1 MAEEERDEWGAIILD
16 DRAVPGEAADL
27 GRAVDVGF
35 GEITEDPVGAAQR
48 VPQLVQEG
56 EIPGLEIQR
65 EPVPISP
72 FPMEPG
78 ESRAAQEL
86 PEMFGTLEFAGRGE
100 PGEGKFD
107 IPFDP
112 LKPLSWIPSGLK
124 SSGVGATLSP
134 KDALQIS
141 AAGMTMFDP
150 AEIGSMLLQR
160 DPETGERKWP
170 EFNISQAPDG
180 TLIVGNTKNGARAV
194 INRPGMSTMDA
205 MQMLGITAA
214 FTPAARATAAV
225 EATFPRIMTGGLT
238 AGITEDIIQRWQE
251 AGGGD
256 YDPGDVAAATALGP
270 IIDIARP
277 ALGLAQR
284 TGRFIG
290 SYFPEN
296 MFGGLEAVIPETKAQ
311 VLNFAKK
318 AKEYLQSGR
327 EAIVTT
333 QDAVPEA
340 HTPFRQILLKMV
352 ERMPLT
358 GTGALRVAQREQ
370 RVEVLRHLADR
381 YNLNPNT
388 NYGATV
394 IRELNAG
401 AGEALTAARE
411 VARESAEALQNQR
424 VNIVDFRKTMTQI
437 VNDEK
442 AYGELADTAVL
453 DLLERA
459 QRAVWQ
465 GGKRQDFGRGFGV
478 IDDWVQ
484 RLRMEAGKASP
495 RASASLN
502 EAANALE
509 SDLRRTAVEE
519 GGEAGARWVKAM
531 DDEARLVAEASGN
544 SLRSLIAAGE
554 IDQQVIRRVLKSG
567 NVKDMDLMYQNM
579 GTKGRNA
586 ARQMILRNATKV
598 AGWRRGEALEAA
610 IDPVKMLKWLDSEA
624 VDAQLKTFFP
634 GKNAQAEL
642 NGMREYLRTTAA
654 AGQIGKGVGMAAA
667 GGLGQISANALNLI
681 TLGLVGAAGHAYQSR
696 GIRNLLLR
704 LEHVKGNVRAKD
716 AIMKELTPALMA
728 GGRQMM
734 QLWTETDPQD
744 MVLASTEFV
753 EGYTGPR
760 GEATTE
766 RLNPQIGVREPGE
779 VEPGLIEQL
788 RQAVGYEPGQGI
800 GQLFGIGE
808 EEAAPEE

>member
-1 MAEEERDEWGAIILD
+1 MAEPKRDEWGAILLD
-16 DRAVPGEAADL
+16 DRAASGEEADL

-35 GEITEDPVGAAQR
+35 GELTEDPVGAVQR
-48 VPQLVQEG
+48 VPELVQEG
-56 EIPGLEIQR
+56 EVPGLDIMR
-65 EPVPISP
+65 EPVPISE

-78 ESRAAQEL
+78 ESRASQEL
-86 PEMFGTLEFAGRGE
+86 PEMFGTAEFAGQGE
-100 PGEGKFD
+100 PGEGNFD

-112 LKPLSWIPSGLK
+112 LKPLSWLPTGIK
-124 SSGVGATLSP
+124 SSGVGATLSA

-150 AEIGSMLLQR
+150 AEIGQMLLQR
-160 DPETGERKWP
+160 DEETGERKWP
-170 EFNISQAPDG
+170 EFGISQAPDG
-180 TLIVGNTKNGARAV
+180 ALIVSNSKNGTQAV

-214 FTPAARATAAV
+214 FTPAAKITSGVAATV
-225 EATFPRIMTGGLT
+225 PRILTGGLT
-238 AGITEDIIQRWQE
+238 AGVTEDIIQRWQE

-256 YDPGDVAAATALGP
+256 YDPADVATAAALGP

-318 AKEYLQSGR
+318 AKKYLQSGR

-381 YNLNPNT
+381 YHLNPTT

-394 IRELNAG
+394 IRELNKG

-411 VARESAEALQNQR
+411 TLKTSAEALQGQN
-424 VNIVDFRKTMTQI
+424 VNIINFRKTMTSI

-442 AYGELADTAVL
+442 VYGELADTGVL
-453 DLLERA
+453 DLLQRA

-465 GGKRQDFGRGFGV
+465 GGKKQDFGRGFGV

-484 RLRMEAGKASP
+484 RLRMEAGKAPP
-495 RASASLN
+495 RAGASLN
-502 EAANALE
+502 QAADALE
-509 SDLRRTAVEE
+509 ADLKRTAQES
-519 GGEAGARWVKAM
+519 GGEAGQRWLQAGVE
-531 DDEARLVAEASGN
+531 EARLVAEASGK
-544 SLRSLIAAGE
+544 SIRALIAAGE
-554 IDQQVIRRVLKSG
+554 IDQQVIRRVLKNGSA
-567 NVKDMDLMYQNM
+567 KEMKLMYDNM
-579 GTKGRNA
+579 STKGRNA
-586 ARQMILRNATKV
+586 AKQMILRNATKV

-610 IDPVKMLKWLDSEA
+610 IDPDKMLRWLDSDA
-624 VDAQLKTFFP
+624 VSAQMHTFFP
-634 GKNAQAEL
+634 GKTAQAEL
-642 NGMREYLRTTAA
+642 NGMREYLRTTVAA
-654 AGQIGKGVGMAAA
+654 AQIGKGVGM
-667 GGLGQISANALNLI
+667 S
-681 TLGLVGAAGHAYQSR
+681 
-696 GIRNLLLR
+696 
-704 LEHVKGNVRAKD
+704 E
-716 AIMKELTPALMA
+716 
-728 GGRQMM
+728 
-734 QLWTETDPQD
+734 
-744 MVLASTEFV
+744 
-753 EGYTGPR
+753 
-760 GEATTE
+760 
-766 RLNPQIGVREPGE
+766 IGVDQWVEQSDERRE
-779 VEPGLIEQL
+779 
-788 RQAVGYEPGQGI
+788 
-800 GQLFGIGE
+800 
-808 EEAAPEE
+808 

>member
-1 MAEEERDEWGAIILD
+1 MAEPERDEWGAILLD
-16 DRAVPGEAADL
+16 DRAAPGEQADL

-35 GEITEDPVGAAQR
+35 GELTEDPVGAIQQ
-48 VPQLVQEG
+48 VPELVREG
-56 EIPGLEIQR
+56 ELTGIDIQR
-65 EPVPISP
+65 DPVPISP

-86 PEMFGTLEFAGRGE
+86 PEMFGTVGMKAGSME
-100 PGEGKFD
+100 S
-107 IPFDP
+107 
-112 LKPLSWIPSGLK
+112 LAQPLSFLPVPTYE
-124 SSGVGATLSP
+124 SSGVGATLSA

-160 DPETGERKWP
+160 DEETGERKWP
-170 EFNISQAPDG
+170 EFGIQQAPDG
-180 TLIVGNTKNGARAV
+180 TLIIANNKNGARAV

-214 FTPAARATAAV
+214 FTPAARATAGVA
-225 EATFPRIMTGGLT
+225 ATAPRILTGGLT
-238 AGITEDIIQRWQE
+238 AGVTEDIIQRWQE

-277 ALGLAQR
+277 LIGLTQR
-284 TGRFIG
+284 TGKFIG

-311 VLNFAKK
+311 VLSFAKK

-381 YNLNPNT
+381 YHLNPNT

-394 IRELNAG
+394 IRELNKG

-411 VARESAEALQNQR
+411 TLKTSAEALQGQN
-424 VNIVDFRKTMTQI
+424 VNIINFRKTMTSI

-442 AYGELADTAVL
+442 VYGELADTGVL
-453 DLLERA
+453 DLLQRA

-465 GGKRQDFGRGFGV
+465 GGKKQDFGRGFGV

-484 RLRMEAGKASP
+484 RLRMEAGKAPP
-495 RASASLN
+495 RAGASLN
-502 EAANALE
+502 QAADALE
-509 SDLRRTAVEE
+509 ADLKRTAQES
-519 GGEAGARWVKAM
+519 GGEAGQRWLQATAE
-531 DDEARLVAEASGN
+531 EARLVAEASGK

-554 IDQQVIRRVLKSG
+554 IDHQVIRRVLKGGSP
-567 NVKDMDLMYQNM
+567 KDMKLMYDNM

-598 AGWRRGEALEAA
+598 GGWRRGEALEAA
-610 IDPVKMLKWLDSEA
+610 IDPDKMLRWLDTEA
-624 VDAQLKTFFP
+624 VDAQLKAFFP

-642 NGMREYLRTTAA
+642 NGMREYLRTTVAA
-654 AGQIGKGVGMAAA
+654 SQIGKGVGMAAA
-667 GGLGQISANALNLI
+667 GGLGQISANAMNLV
-681 TLGLVGAAGHAYQSR
+681 TLGVVGLLGHAYQS
-696 GIRNLLLR
+696 GPARNLLLR
-704 LEHVKGNVRAKD
+704 LQHVKADVRAKD
-716 AIMKELTPALMA
+716 AIMQELTPLLMS

-734 QLWTETDPQD
+734 QLWTESDPQD

-753 EGYTGPR
+753 EGYTGPG
-760 GEATTE
+760 GEPTTE
-766 RLNPQIGVREPGE
+766 RLNPNIGVRGPGE
-779 VEPGLIEQL
+779 IEPGLIEQL
-788 RQAVGYEPGQGI
+788 RQAVGYDPEQGP
-800 GQLFGIGE
+800 GQLFGMGE
-808 EEAAPEE
+808 E

>member
-1 MAEEERDEWGAIILD
+1 MAEEERDEWGAILLD
-16 DRAVPGEAADL
+16 DRAAPGEAADL
-27 GRAVDVGF
+27 GRAVDLGF

-48 VPQLVQEG
+48 VPELVQEG
-56 EIPGLEIQR
+56 DAGGLEIQR
-65 EPVPISP
+65 EPVPLSE

-78 ESRAAQEL
+78 ESRASQEL
-86 PEMFGTLEFAGRGE
+86 PELFGTFGWE
-100 PGEGKFD
+100 PGKFEG
-107 IPFDP
+107 
-112 LKPLSWIPSGLK
+112 LAQPLSMLPTPK
-124 SSGVGATLSP
+124 FESSGVGATLSP
-134 KDALQIS
+134 QDALQIS

-150 AEIGSMLLQR
+150 QEIASMLLQT
-160 DPETGERKWP
+160 DEETGERKWP
-170 EFNISQAPDG
+170 EFGISYAPDG
-180 TLIVGNTKNGARAV
+180 AIVVSNDKNGAQAV

-214 FTPAARATAAV
+214 FTPAGRITGAV
-225 EATFPRIMTGGLT
+225 EATFPRILAGGIT

-270 IIDIARP
+270 IIDVARP
-277 ALGLAQR
+277 AIGLAQR
-284 TGRFIG
+284 TGKFIG

-296 MFGGLEAVIPETKAQ
+296 MFGGLEAVIPEAKAQ

-381 YNLNPNT
+381 YHLNPNT

-411 VARESAEALQNQR
+411 TLKTSAEAIKDQPI
-424 VNIVDFRKTMTQI
+424 NIINFRKTMTNV

-442 AYGELADTAVL
+442 AYGELANAGVI

-465 GGKRQDFGRGFGV
+465 GGKKQDFGRGFGV

-484 RLRMEAGKASP
+484 RLRMEAGNAP
-495 RASASLN
+495 PAARESLN
-502 EAANALE
+502 SVADALE
-509 SDLRRTAVEE
+509 SDLRRTAAEE
-519 GGEAGARWVKAM
+519 GGEAGARWLKAA
-531 DDEARLVAEASGN
+531 DEEARLVAEATGK
-544 SLRSLIAAGE
+544 SLRNLIAAGE

-567 NVKDMDLMYQNM
+567 NTKDMKLMYDNM
-579 GTKGRNA
+579 GRTGRNA

-598 AGWRRGEALEAA
+598 GGWRRGAALEAP
-610 IDPVKMLKWLDSEA
+610 INPDKMLKWLDTEA
-624 VDAQLKTFFP
+624 VDAQLKAFFP
-634 GKNAQAEL
+634 GKNAQAEI
-642 NGMREYLRTTAA
+642 NGMREYLRTTVA

-667 GGLGQISANALNLI
+667 GGLGQISANAMNLV
-681 TLGLVGAAGHAYQSR
+681 TLGLVGAAGHAYQSAP
-696 GIRNLLLR
+696 IRNLLLR
-704 LEHVKGNVRAKD
+704 LQHVKADVRAKD
-716 AIMKELTPALMA
+716 AIMEELTPLLMA

-734 QLWTETDPQD
+734 QNWTETDPQD
-744 MVLASTEFV
+744 MILASDEFV
-753 EGYTGPR
+753 EGYTGPE
-760 GEATTE
+760 GQPTTE
-766 RLNPQIGVREPGE
+766 RLNPVIGQLDPGE
-779 VEPGLIEQL
+779 EEPGLIDQL
-788 RQAVGYEPGQGI
+788 RQAVGYEEGQGV
-800 GQLFGIGE
+800 GQLFGFGE
-808 EEAAPEE
+808 EEETQP